1 MGSSGSGGGGSLAA
15 AAVAAV
21 AEALVVVVVVMR
33 LLSISISIS
42 LRATSRHDPHLD
54 CVLMF
59 GHNLGHEFW
68 DMELNELVLVV

>member
-15 AAVAAV
+15 AAV

-68 DMELNELVLVV
+68 DTELNELVLVV

>member
-15 AAVAAV
+15 AAV

-54 CVLMF
+54 RVLMF
-59 GHNLGHEFW
+59 GHNLGHEGW
-68 DMELNELVLVV
+68 DMEINELVLVV

>member
-15 AAVAAV
+15 

-33 LLSISISIS
+33 LLSISILIP

-54 CVLMF
+54 RVLMF
-59 GHNLGHEFW
+59 GHNLGHEGW
-68 DMELNELVLVV
+68 DMEINELVLVV